1 MKMSISGV
9 ADPTATQEELT
20 KQRERLKKKL
30 LKTFPDAIIEGTLTT
45 RRTDGKY
52 EIEIYFEREVKYG
65 VIE

>member
-9 ADPTATQEELT
+9 VGPTVTQEELT
-20 KQRERLKKKL
+20 KERERLEKNL
-30 LKTFPDAIIEGTLTT
+30 LKTFPDAIIESTLTT